1 MRMLHPK
8 TLASD
13 VTSSGLLPSLDRHS
27 GILCRSHGMFYLLYV
42 SGLLRQHGG
51 EGVGNIIVHVS
62 LMSRGV
68 ADCGNSPLQTTLSTC
83 GRSEVCL
90 NLRHL
95 EMSKGVNNCV
105 SFLINLTWP

>member
-8 TLASD
+8 TLTSD

-42 SGLLRQHGG
+42 SGLLRRHGG
-51 EGVGNIIVHVS
+51 EGVGKIIVHVS
-62 LMSRGV
+62 LMSGGG
-68 ADCGNSPLQTTLSTC
+68 ADCGDSPLQTTLSTWK
-83 GRSEVCL
+83 R
-90 NLRHL
+90 L
-95 EMSKGVNNCV
+95 EMSKGANNSV